1 MPYTLVTFDS
11 VTLPADMSETPLTA
25 GAVESGL
32 TQAAGG
38 MFDRYGT
45 RQVLPQSMAIALR
58 ARYNNRSAT
67 LQTQLDALRAK
78 IGAYGQLVRKRIG
91 DSVLQ
96 NINARLLTVD
106 GALMPTDIN
115 TLMLEMRWQS
125 AEATWRSA
133 TATTATG
140 SVGGNTSLVND
151 GTAPVAD
158 AIITVTATSALVN
171 PTFIITALGVSL
183 KYTGTVAN
191 TKALVIDCGAKTVK
205 NDGAN
210 AYSGF
215 SLEAA
220 HTARNWLPLTVATH
234 TLAVAASSGTGNVS
248 VAFYK
253 RWF

>member
-1 MPYTLVTFDS
+1 MPYTLITFDS
-11 VTLPADMSETPLTA
+11 VTLPDGMGETPLTTGEVA
-25 GAVESGL
+25 SGL

-45 RQVLPQSMAIALR
+45 RQVLPASLSIALR
-58 ARYNNRSAT
+58 ALYDNRSTA

-78 IGAYGQLVRKRIG
+78 TGVYGQLVRKRAS
-91 DSVLQ
+91 DATLQ
-96 NINARLLTVD
+96 NINARLLAVNGTLTP
-106 GALMPTDIN
+106 GDIN
-115 TLMLEMRWQS
+115 AIMLDMQWES
-125 AEATWRSA
+125 TEATWRSA
-133 TATTATG
+133 TVTTATG

-151 GTAPVAD
+151 GTAPVYD
-158 AIITVTATSALVN
+158 AVITVTATSSLVN
-171 PTFIITALGVSL
+171 PTFIISALGVSL
-183 KYTGTVAN
+183 KYTGTVNN

-215 SLEAA
+215 SLQAA
-220 HTARNWLPLTVATH
+220 HTARNWMPLTVATH